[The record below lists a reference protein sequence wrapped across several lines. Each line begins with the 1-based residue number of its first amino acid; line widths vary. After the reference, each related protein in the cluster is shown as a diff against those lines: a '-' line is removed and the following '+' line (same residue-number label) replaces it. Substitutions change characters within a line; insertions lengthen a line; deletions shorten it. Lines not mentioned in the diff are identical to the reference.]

1 MATARGYG
9 VAATVAPEIVTELAV
24 AAEAAGYRTFWIN
37 NPPGKDAMPL
47 VANLARL
54 TSTIRLGIGVIPVDS
69 VPPDDIL
76 ASLLRTGLDQE
87 RLTLGVGSSRR
98 PGPLARVRQASEQ
111 LRAQTGATI
120 VVGALGPKMLQV
132 AGEAADGVLLNWLP
146 PNHVAE
152 SADVVIAAAE
162 AAGRPRP
169 RIDAYVRCVLGP
181 DNLAHLQAEADRY
194 TAIPSYGAH
203 FERMRV
209 RAIDTAVVG
218 LQPAAIDRGLAAYDG
233 LLDEVVLRAI
243 VAQDSV
249 ENYMDLL
256 NAGAPGQATH

>member
-9 VAATVAPEIVTELAV
+9 VAANVAPGIMAELAV

-37 NPPGKDAMPL
+37 NPPGQDAMPL
-47 VANLARL
+47 VASLEKL
-54 TSTIRLGIGVIPVDS
+54 TSTIRFGIGVIPVDS
-69 VPPDDIL
+69 IAPDAIV
-76 ASLLRTGLDQE
+76 ASLQRNGIDQE

-98 PGPLARVRQASEQ
+98 PGPLARVRQACEQ
-111 LRAQTGATI
+111 LRAETSATI
-120 VVGALGPKMLQV
+120 VVGALGPKMLKV

-146 PNHVAE
+146 PNHVSTSAE
-152 SADVVIAAAE
+152 IVIEAAK

-181 DNLAHLQAEADRY
+181 DNLVRLQTEAERY

-203 FERMRV
+203 FERMQV

-218 LQPAAIDRGLAAYDG
+218 LQPDAIDRGLAAYEG
-233 LLDEVVLRAI
+233 LVDEVILRAI
-243 VAQDSV
+243 VAEEAV
-249 ENYMDLL
+249 EHYMDLL
-256 NAGAPGQATH
+256 NAGAPR

>member
-1 MATARGYG
+1 MASPRGFG
-9 VAATVAPEIVTELAV
+9 LAATVAPEIVTELAV

-37 NPPGKDAMPL
+37 NPPGQDAIPL
-47 VANLARL
+47 VADLARL
-54 TSTIRLGIGVIPVDS
+54 TSVIRLGIGVIPVDS
-69 VPPDDIL
+69 VPPDEIL
-76 ASLLRTGLDQE
+76 ASLQRTGLDQE
-87 RLTLGVGSSRR
+87 RLTLGIGSSRR

-111 LRAQTGATI
+111 LRAETGATV

-146 PNHVAE
+146 PNHVK
-152 SADVVIAAAE
+152 AAADTVRAAAG

-169 RIDAYVRCVLGP
+169 QIDGYVRCVLGP
-181 DNLAHLQAEADRY
+181 DNLVRLQAEADRY

-203 FERMRV
+203 FERMKV
-209 RAIDTAVVG
+209 RAIDTTVVG
-218 LQPAAIDRGLAAYDG
+218 LQPSAIDRGLAAYDG

-249 ENYMDLL
+249 EHYLDLL
-256 NAGAPGQATH
+256 NAGAPHE